1 MTKIFSTIAI
11 FLISFTA
18 IGQINSDTYLKQYD
32 ITKDSINELTF
43 IDKIKF
49 NNFISTFEDKEGFE
63 LPKFFII

>member
-1 MTKIFSTIAI
+1 MKIFSTIAI

-43 IDKIKF
+43 IEKW
-49 NNFISTFEDKEGFE
+49 
-63 LPKFFII
+63 L